1 MRGEKQYLAN
11 PVPSERLHLLTVELR
26 PEQDVRVS
34 MQLASQSGQV
44 DQKMSPSIH
53 AALVESLFTNPAPLF
68 AGALCAA
75 VAALMTA
82 LKTGNAWLW
91 PCVALLVVSG
101 ALRALDMGYF
111 QRKKPVLTPE
121 QVTRWEVRYQ
131 IGAMSYALALG
142 IWCLTAL
149 IGTDDAVA
157 HMICVSVTLCY
168 VAAGG
173 GRTYGRPWIFHV
185 QMLLACGPM
194 TVALAIH
201 GNPYYVGMAL
211 LNVLFFVSL
220 RQISTSLQEIFVRAL
235 IGREREAALA
245 SQFDTALNN
254 MPHGLCMFRA
264 DGRLAVMNHRFSEMM
279 HLPDDLVQR
288 GASASDIID
297 ACVIAGSV
305 TAASGKMIL
314 AEIENTRTR
323 DMITTDP
330 DTARGRYMSWTFQPM
345 AGGGAVL
352 LLEDIT
358 ARRNAEARISHLAR
372 YDELTALPNRVN
384 FRDEI
389 GRLLATQHGSS
400 HMSALLFVDLDQFKQ
415 VNDTLGHPC
424 GDQLLCAVADR
435 LREMLRPEDFVARFG
450 GDEFV
455 VFQQNIHSPEDAAS
469 LARRIV
475 DRLSERY
482 KIDNHLVEIGASVG
496 IAITEPGVSADTLL
510 KNADM
515 ALYRAK
521 ADGRATYCFFRDE
534 MAQIVEARRILEL
547 DLRKALANE
556 EFELYYQPLVNLKTG
571 RITTCEALLRWNH
584 PVRGTVSPIDIIPV
598 AEDMG
603 LIIDLGRWILRKAC
617 MECMKWPAGV
627 SVAVNFSPQQFHQ
640 RDIMSEIRYALEV
653 SGLPAE
659 RLEIEITESSLLR
672 NTQLTHDVLAQLH
685 TLGVRISL
693 DDFGTGYSSLSYLHN
708 FTLQKVKIDRSFLE
722 GIDTARPLTLLRGV
736 ARLSADLGM
745 SVVVEG
751 IETNEQ
757 LELISADGT
766 VTEAQGYLFSRP
778 VRAVR
783 VRQLLNASHGRQP
796 PEGQLHI
803 ISSRSIA

>member
-1 MRGEKQYLAN
+1 
-11 PVPSERLHLLTVELR
+11 
-26 PEQDVRVS
+26 
-34 MQLASQSGQV
+34 
-44 DQKMSPSIH
+44 
-53 AALVESLFTNPAPLF
+53 
-68 AGALCAA
+68 
-75 VAALMTA
+75 
-82 LKTGNAWLW
+82 
-91 PCVALLVVSG
+91 
-101 ALRALDMGYF
+101 
-111 QRKKPVLTPE
+111 
-121 QVTRWEVRYQ
+121 
-131 IGAMSYALALG
+131 
-142 IWCLTAL
+142 
-149 IGTDDAVA
+149 
-157 HMICVSVTLCY
+157 
-168 VAAGG
+168 
-173 GRTYGRPWIFHV
+173 
-185 QMLLACGPM
+185 
-194 TVALAIH
+194 
-201 GNPYYVGMAL
+201 
-211 LNVLFFVSL
+211 
-220 RQISTSLQEIFVRAL
+220 
-235 IGREREAALA
+235 
-245 SQFDTALNN
+245 

-264 DGRLAVMNHRFSEMM
+264 DGTLAVMNHRFSEMM
-279 HLPDDLVQR
+279 NLSEDFVQR
-288 GASASDIID
+288 GATVVHIVD
-297 ACVIAGSV
+297 ACVAAGSIS
-305 TAASGKMIL
+305 AASGQMIM
-314 AEIENTRTR
+314 AEIENTRAR

-330 DTARGRYMSWTFQPM
+330 DSQRGRFMSWTFQPM
-345 AGGGAVL
+345 EGGGAVV

-358 ARRNAEARISHLAR
+358 ERRNAEARISHLAR

-389 GRLLATQHGSS
+389 GRLLATQRDD

-455 VFQQNIHSPEDAAS
+455 VFQQNIHSTEDAAG

-496 IAITEPGVSADTLL
+496 IAMTEPGVSADTLL

-521 ADGRATYCFFRDE
+521 ADGRGTYCFFRAE
-534 MAQIVEARRILEL
+534 LAQTVEARRILEL

-556 EFELYYQPLVNLKTG
+556 EFELYYQPLVNLKSG
-571 RITTCEALLRWNH
+571 RISTCEALLRWNH
-584 PVRGTVSPIDIIPV
+584 PVRGTVSPIDIIPI

-617 MECMKWPAGV
+617 MECMKWPDRV

-640 RDIMSEIRYALEV
+640 RDILNEVRYALEV
-653 SGLPAE
+653 SGLPAD

-685 TLGVRISL
+685 ALGVRISL

-708 FTLQKVKIDRSFLE
+708 FPLQKVKIDRSFLE
-722 GIDTARPLTLLRGV
+722 GIDTDRPLTLLRGV

-751 IETNEQ
+751 VETNEQ
-757 LELISADGT
+757 LERISSDGT

-778 VRAVR
+778 VPAVR
-783 VRQLLNASHGRQP
+783 VRQLLNASYGRRAP
-796 PEGQLHI
+796 DDALLPI
-803 ISSRSIA
+803 TSRSIA

>member
-1 MRGEKQYLAN
+1 
-11 PVPSERLHLLTVELR
+11 
-26 PEQDVRVS
+26 
-34 MQLASQSGQV
+34 MQLANQTRDL
-44 DQKMSPSIH
+44 DQKMSPSIY
-53 AALVESLFTNPAPLF
+53 AALVDSLFQDPGPLF

-75 VAALMTA
+75 VAAIMTA
-82 LKTGNAWLW
+82 VKTGNPWLW
-91 PCVALLVVSG
+91 PCVALLVVTG
-101 ALRALDMGYF
+101 AVRALDTRQY
-111 QRKKPVLTPE
+111 QLRKSDLTSNE
-121 QVTRWEVRYQ
+121 ATRWEIRYQ
-131 IGAMSYALALG
+131 VGAMLYAGALG
-142 IWCLTAL
+142 LWCVVAL
-149 IGTDDAVA
+149 LSSSDAVA
-157 HMICVSVTLCY
+157 HLICISVTLCY

-185 QMLLACGPM
+185 QMLLACGPL
-194 TVALAIH
+194 TVALALY
-201 GNPYYVGMAL
+201 GNPYYVGLAL
-211 LNVLFFVSL
+211 LNVVFFL
-220 RQISTSLQEIFVRAL
+220 ALKHISTSLQKIFVRAL
-235 IGREREAALA
+235 IAREREAALA
-245 SQFDTALNN
+245 GQFDTALNN
-254 MPHGLCMFRA
+254 MPHGLCMFAA

-279 HLPDDLVQR
+279 NLSDDLMHR
-288 GASASDIID
+288 GASAPQIVA
-297 ACVIAGSV
+297 ACVNAGSIS
-305 TAASGKMIL
+305 AASGKMIL
-314 AEIENTRTR
+314 SEIENSQAR
-323 DMITTDP
+323 DITTTEP
-330 DTARGRYMSWTFQPM
+330 SAACARSFSWTFQPM
-345 AGGGAVL
+345 AGGGTVVL
-352 LLEDIT
+352 VEDIT
-358 ARRNAEARISHLAR
+358 ERKIAEARITHLAR

-389 GRLLATQHGSS
+389 ERLLALS
-400 HMSALLFVDLDQFKQ
+400 HSAERLSALLFIDLDQFKQ

-435 LREMLRPEDFVARFG
+435 LRAMLRPEDFVARFG

-455 VFQQNIHSPEDAAS
+455 VFQQNIQSNEEAAQ

-475 DRLSERY
+475 DHLSERY

-496 IAITEPGVSADTLL
+496 IAMTSPAGISADTLL

-521 ADGRATYCFFRDE
+521 ADGRGTFCFFRDE
-534 MAQIVEARRILEL
+534 MAQTVEARRILEL

-556 EFELYYQPLVNLKTG
+556 EFELFYQPLVNLKSG
-571 RITTCEALLRWNH
+571 RIATCEALLRWNH

-603 LIIDLGRWILRKAC
+603 LIVDLGRWILRKAC
-617 MECMKWPAGV
+617 MECMKWPEAV

-640 RDIMSEIRYALEV
+640 RDVLSEVRYALEV
-653 SGLPAE
+653 SGLPAH

-672 NTQLTHDVLAQLH
+672 NTQLTHDVLSQLRAI
-685 TLGVRISL
+685 GVRISL

-708 FTLQKVKIDRSFLE
+708 FPLQKVKIDRSFLE
-722 GIDTARPLTLLRGV
+722 GIDTDRPLTLLRGV

-778 VRAVR
+778 VPAVR
-783 VRQLLNASHGRQP
+783 IRQLLNASHGRHLADEQA
-796 PEGQLHI
+796 
-803 ISSRSIA
+803 RSIA

>member
-1 MRGEKQYLAN
+1 
-11 PVPSERLHLLTVELR
+11 
-26 PEQDVRVS
+26 
-34 MQLASQSGQV
+34 MQLV
-44 DQKMSPSIH
+44 DQKKRSNQEELEPVLY
-53 AALVESLFTNPAPLF
+53 AALVDSMCQNFWPMF
-68 AGALCAA
+68 IGSVCAA
-75 VAALMTA
+75 AAALMTA
-82 LKTGNAWLW
+82 LKTGNVLLW
-91 PCVALLVVSG
+91 PCAVLIIGIGTA
-101 ALRALDMGYF
+101 RALQM
-111 QRKKPVLTPE
+111 RKYERRTSVLTLE
-121 QVTRWEVRYQ
+121 QAKYWEPRYA
-131 IGAMSYALALG
+131 IGAILYAGVLG
-142 IWCLTAL
+142 AWCFIT
-149 IGTDDAVA
+149 IFGSDDPIA
-157 HMICVSVTLCY
+157 HMVCVAVTIGY
-168 VAAGG
+168 TAGG
-173 GRTYGRPWIFHV
+173 AARNYGRPKLIQLHILF
-185 QMLLACGPM
+185 ACGPM
-194 TVALAIH
+194 SLALALH
-201 GNPYYVGMAL
+201 GGLYYIGLAVL
-211 LNVLFFVSL
+211 LVLFFVGLKHINISL
-220 RQISTSLQEIFVRAL
+220 HAIFVKAL
-235 IGREREAALA
+235 TSSFRESALA
-245 SQFDTALNN
+245 GQFDTALNN
-254 MPHGLCMFRA
+254 MPHGLCMFAA

-279 HLPDDLVQR
+279 ELSDDLVHR
-288 GASASDIID
+288 GANAFDIVA
-297 ACVIAGSV
+297 ACVSAGSIS
-305 TAASGKMIL
+305 AASGKMIL
-314 AEIENTRTR
+314 SEIENSQAG
-323 DMITTDP
+323 DIITSDP
-330 DTARGRYMSWTFQPM
+330 DIARSRALSWTFQPM
-345 AGGGAVL
+345 AGGGAVV

-358 ARRNAEARISHLAR
+358 ERRDAEARISHLAR
-372 YDELTALPNRVN
+372 YDELTALPNRLN

-389 GRLLATQHGSS
+389 GRLLAVPHDAVQL
-400 HMSALLFVDLDQFKQ
+400 SALLFVDLDQFKQ

-455 VFQQNIHSPEDAAS
+455 VFQQNIKSTEDAAG

-496 IAITEPGVSADTLL
+496 IAMTSPPDISADTLL

-521 ADGRATYCFFRDE
+521 ADGRGTFCFFRDE
-534 MAQIVEARRILEL
+534 MAQTVEARRILEL

-556 EFELYYQPLVNLKTG
+556 EFELFYQPLVNLKSG
-571 RITTCEALLRWNH
+571 RISTCEALLRWNH

-617 MECMKWPAGV
+617 MECMKWPENV

-640 RDIMSEIRYALEV
+640 RDVLSEIRYALEV
-653 SGLPAE
+653 SGLPAN

-672 NTQLTHDVLAQLH
+672 NTQLTHDVLSQLRA
-685 TLGVRISL
+685 TGVRISL

-708 FTLQKVKIDRSFLE
+708 FPLQKVKIDRSFLE
-722 GIDTARPLTLLRGV
+722 GIDSDRPLTLLRGV

-778 VRAVR
+778 VPAMR
-783 VRQLLNASHGRQP
+783 VRQLLNASHGRRLPDEQMFAVP
-796 PEGQLHI
+796 
-803 ISSRSIA
+803 SRSIA

>member
-1 MRGEKQYLAN
+1 VLIFG
-11 PVPSERLHLLTVELR
+11 PTV
-26 PEQDVRVS
+26 V
-34 MQLASQSGQV
+34 
-44 DQKMSPSIH
+44 
-53 AALVESLFTNPAPLF
+53 
-68 AGALCAA
+68 
-75 VAALMTA
+75 
-82 LKTGNAWLW
+82 
-91 PCVALLVVSG
+91 
-101 ALRALDMGYF
+101 
-111 QRKKPVLTPE
+111 
-121 QVTRWEVRYQ
+121 
-131 IGAMSYALALG
+131 ALALR
-142 IWCLTAL
+142 
-149 IGTDDAVA
+149 GT
-157 HMICVSVTLCY
+157 
-168 VAAGG
+168 
-173 GRTYGRPWIFHV
+173 
-185 QMLLACGPM
+185 
-194 TVALAIH
+194 
-201 GNPYYVGMAL
+201 PYYIAMSVVCAAFL
-211 LNVLFFVSL
+211 VAVI
-220 RQISTSLQEIFVRAL
+220 QISANLHEIFMRAVMA
-235 IGREREAALA
+235 RQREAALA
-245 SQFDTALNN
+245 GQFDTALNN

-279 HLPDDLVQR
+279 ELPDDFVER
-288 GASASDIID
+288 GLSASDIVD
-297 ACVIAGSV
+297 ACVLAGSISAV
-305 TAASGKMIL
+305 SGRIIL
-314 AEIENTRTR
+314 SEIESSQAR
-323 DMITTDP
+323 DIVTTDP
-330 DTARGRYMSWTFQPM
+330 DPIGGRSLSWTFQPM
-345 AGGGAVL
+345 AGGGAVV

-358 ARRNAEARISHLAR
+358 ERRNAEAKISHLAR

-389 GRLLATQHGSS
+389 ERLLLVPHDADQL
-400 HMSALLFVDLDQFKQ
+400 SALLFIDLDQFKQ

-424 GDQLLCAVADR
+424 GDQLLCLVADR

-455 VFQQNIHSPEDAAS
+455 VFQQNIHSNEAAAV

-496 IAITEPGVSADTLL
+496 IAMTSPDISADTLL

-521 ADGRATYCFFRDE
+521 ADGRGTFCFFRDE
-534 MAQIVEARRILEL
+534 LAQTVEARRVLEL

-556 EFELYYQPLVNLKTG
+556 EFELFYQPLVNLKSG
-571 RITTCEALLRWNH
+571 KITTCEALLRWNH

-603 LIIDLGRWILRKAC
+603 LIVDLGRWILRKAC
-617 MECMKWPAGV
+617 MECLKWPEGV

-640 RDIMSEIRYALEV
+640 RDVLSEVRYALEV
-653 SGLPAE
+653 SGLPAH

-672 NTQLTHDVLAQLH
+672 NTQLTHDVLSQLR

-708 FTLQKVKIDRSFLE
+708 FPLQKVKIDRSFLE
-722 GIDTARPLTLLRGV
+722 GIDTDRPLTLLRGV

-766 VTEAQGYLFSRP
+766 VSEAQGYLFSRP
-778 VRAVR
+778 VPAVR
-783 VRQLLNASHGRQP
+783 VRQLLNASHGRRTPDDQ
-796 PEGQLHI
+796 I
-803 ISSRSIA
+803 VAVASRSIA

>member
-1 MRGEKQYLAN
+1 
-11 PVPSERLHLLTVELR
+11 
-26 PEQDVRVS
+26 
-34 MQLASQSGQV
+34 MQLASETG
-44 DQKMSPSIH
+44 DPDDKMPPSIY
-53 AALVESLFTNPAPLF
+53 AALIDSLFQDPGPLF

-75 VAALMTA
+75 AGAIMTA
-82 LKTGNAWLW
+82 VKTGNPWLW
-91 PCVALLVVSG
+91 PCVALLVVTG
-101 ALRALDMGYF
+101 AVRALDTRQYR
-111 QRKKPVLTPE
+111 QRNCGLTSKE
-121 QVTRWEVRYQ
+121 AARWEVRYQ
-131 IGAMSYALALG
+131 FGAMLYAAALG
-142 IWCLTAL
+142 LWCVVTLL
-149 IGTDDAVA
+149 GSSDAVA
-157 HMICVSVTLCY
+157 HMIAISVTLCY

-185 QMLLACGPM
+185 QMLLACGPL
-194 TVALAIH
+194 TVALALY
-201 GNPYYVGMAL
+201 GSPYYFGMAV
-211 LNVLFFVSL
+211 LNVLFFL
-220 RQISTSLQEIFVRAL
+220 ALKHISTSLQKIFVRAL
-235 IGREREAALA
+235 VAREREAALA

-264 DGRLAVMNHRFSEMM
+264 DGRLAVVNHRFTAMM
-279 HLPDDLVQR
+279 NLRDDLVHR
-288 GASASDIID
+288 GAGAPDIVD
-297 ACVIAGSV
+297 ACVSAGSLS
-305 TAASGKMIL
+305 AASGTMIL
-314 AEIENTRTR
+314 SEIGNSQAK
-323 DMITTDP
+323 DIITTD
-330 DTARGRYMSWTFQPM
+330 TGAASGRSVAWTFQPM
-345 AGGGAVL
+345 AGGGTVVL
-352 LLEDIT
+352 VEDIT
-358 ARRNAEARISHLAR
+358 ERKNAEARISRLAR

-389 GRLLATQHGSS
+389 ERLLAIS
-400 HMSALLFVDLDQFKQ
+400 HSAERLSALLFVDLDQFKQ

-455 VFQQNIHSPEDAAS
+455 VFQQNILSNEDAAG

-496 IAITEPGVSADTLL
+496 IAMTLPAGISADTLL

-521 ADGRATYCFFRDE
+521 ADGRGTFCFFRDE
-534 MAQIVEARRILEL
+534 MAQTVEARRILEL
-547 DLRKALANE
+547 DLRKALAHE
-556 EFELYYQPLVNLKTG
+556 EFELFYQPLVNLKSG
-571 RITTCEALLRWNH
+571 RIATCEALLRWNH

-603 LIIDLGRWILRKAC
+603 LIVDLGRWILRKAC
-617 MECMKWPAGV
+617 MECMKWPEGV

-640 RDIMSEIRYALEV
+640 RDVLSEVRYALEV
-653 SGLPAE
+653 SGLPAH

-672 NTQLTHDVLAQLH
+672 NTQLTHDVLSQLH
-685 TLGVRISL
+685 MIGVRISL

-708 FTLQKVKIDRSFLE
+708 FPLQKVKIDRSFLE
-722 GIDTARPLTLLRGV
+722 GIDSDRPLTLLRGV

-757 LELISADGT
+757 LELISVDGT
-766 VTEAQGYLFSRP
+766 VSEAQGYLFSRP
-778 VRAVR
+778 VPAVR
-783 VRQLLNASHGRQP
+783 IRQLLNASHGRRQP
-796 PEGQLHI
+796 GQNLLELP
-803 ISSRSIA
+803 SRSIA

>member
-1 MRGEKQYLAN
+1 
-11 PVPSERLHLLTVELR
+11 
-26 PEQDVRVS
+26 
-34 MQLASQSGQV
+34 MQLASQTKDP
-44 DQKMSPSIH
+44 DQKMSPSIY
-53 AALVESLFTNPAPLF
+53 AALIDSLFQDPAPMF

-75 VAALMTA
+75 VAAIMTA
-82 LKTGNAWLW
+82 VKTGNWWLW
-91 PCVALLVVSG
+91 PCVALLIVTG
-101 ALRALDMGYF
+101 AVRALDTRQY
-111 QRKKPVLTPE
+111 QRHSSNLTPSG
-121 QVTRWEVRYQ
+121 VSGWEVRYQ
-131 IGAMSYALALG
+131 VGAMLYAAALG
-142 IWCLTAL
+142 LWCLVAVLGSSDAIAHL
-149 IGTDDAVA
+149 IC
-157 HMICVSVTLCY
+157 ISVTLCY

-185 QMLLACGPM
+185 QMLLACGPL
-194 TVALAIH
+194 TLALAVY
-201 GNPYYVGMAL
+201 GNPYYFGLAI
-211 LNVLFFVSL
+211 LNVLFFFSL
-220 RQISTSLQEIFVRAL
+220 KHISTSLQKIFVRAL
-235 IGREREAALA
+235 IAREREAALA
-245 SQFDTALNN
+245 GQFDTALNN
-254 MPHGLCMFRA
+254 MPHGLCMFA
-264 DGRLAVMNHRFSEMM
+264 ANGRLAVMNHRFSEMM
-279 HLPDDLVQR
+279 NLSDDLVHR
-288 GASASDIID
+288 GASAADIVA
-297 ACVIAGSV
+297 ACVSAGTI
-305 TAASGKMIL
+305 TAASGRIIL
-314 AEIENTRTR
+314 SEIENSQAR
-323 DMITTDP
+323 DIITTDP
-330 DTARGRYMSWTFQPM
+330 DAARAQSLSWTFQPM
-345 AGGGAVL
+345 AGGGAVV

-358 ARRNAEARISHLAR
+358 ERRNAEARITHLAR

-389 GRLLATQHGSS
+389 ERLLRVPHDAEQL
-400 HMSALLFVDLDQFKQ
+400 SALLFIDLDQFKQ

-435 LREMLRPEDFVARFG
+435 LRGMLRPEDFVARFG

-455 VFQQNIHSPEDAAS
+455 VFQQNIRSTEDAAH

-475 DRLSERY
+475 DHLSERY

-496 IAITEPGVSADTLL
+496 IAMTSRGVSADTLL

-521 ADGRATYCFFRDE
+521 ADGRGTFCFFRDE
-534 MAQIVEARRILEL
+534 MAQTVEARRILEL

-556 EFELYYQPLVNLKTG
+556 EFELFYQPLVNLKSG

-603 LIIDLGRWILRKAC
+603 LIVDLGRWILRKAC
-617 MECMKWPAGV
+617 MECMKWPEGV

-640 RDIMSEIRYALEV
+640 RDVLSEVRYALEV
-653 SGLPAE
+653 SGLPAD

-672 NTQLTHDVLAQLH
+672 NTQLTHDVLARLR
-685 TLGVRISL
+685 TIGVRISL

-708 FTLQKVKIDRSFLE
+708 FPLQKVKIDRSFLE
-722 GIDTARPLTLLRGV
+722 GIDTDRPLTLLRGV

-778 VRAVR
+778 VPAVR
-783 VRQLLNASHGRQP
+783 VRQLLNASHGRRAAEDQVVALP
-796 PEGQLHI
+796 A
-803 ISSRSIA
+803 RSIA